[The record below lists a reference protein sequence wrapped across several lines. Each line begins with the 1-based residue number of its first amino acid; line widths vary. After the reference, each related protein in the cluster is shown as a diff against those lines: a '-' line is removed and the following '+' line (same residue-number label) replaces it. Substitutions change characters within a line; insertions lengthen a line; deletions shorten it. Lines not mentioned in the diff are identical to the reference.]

1 MRAQAIIHK
10 LFTNVIHG
18 RRLHVLGQVIETVL
32 CTKKMMLT
40 HLGRH
45 LIGDKTQERS
55 CIRKVDRLVG
65 NKHLLE
71 DKQAIHQ
78 VMVNWLVGHNK
89 QPRIIIDWSKYPG
102 APYAILRA
110 SVVRTGRALTLYE
123 ELHPKAQ
130 EGCPEI
136 HEAFLKRLASMLPV
150 NCHPVILLD
159 AGFSVPI
166 LKVIIEL
173 GYDYVVR
180 VRGLKT
186 FKRQGSN
193 DYESIKGLMQYSSNN
208 IEKIGNVTLTSKNP
222 WSCELYR
229 VKLAPKSR
237 HAYMRG
243 AYAHLKHKRRD
254 KMSVS
259 YARGWKEPWIL
270 ATSLCHEDAGR
281 QAVEIYAQRMTIE
294 EAFRDLKSHQYGFGL
309 STSKTKKKSRCEVLL
324 LLSMIATFIAWCIG
338 YIAESKG
345 WHKQFQANS
354 IDKRRVLSFVY
365 LGCAVIRRR
374 LVIPWWTI
382 ISALKQTSIP
392 CHEVNYEVGYV

>member
-18 RRLHVLGQVIETVL
+18 RRLHVLGQVVETVL

-78 VMVNWLVGHNK
+78 TMVNWLVGHNK

-110 SVVRTGRALTLYE
+110 SIVRTGRALTLYE

-130 EGCPEI
+130 EGCPAI
-136 HEAFLKRLASMLPV
+136 HEAFLKTLASMLAV
-150 NCHPVILLD
+150 NCRPIILLD

-166 LKVIIEL
+166 LKVIIGL

-186 FKRQGSN
+186 FKRQGN
-193 DYESIKGLMQYSSNN
+193 KDYESIKGLMQTATNK
-208 IEKIGNVTLTSKNP
+208 IEKIGKVTLTNKNP
-222 WSCELYR
+222 WMCELYT
-229 VKLAPKSR
+229 VKIAPKGR

-243 AYAHLKHKRRD
+243 AYAHLKHRRQD
-254 KMSVS
+254 KMSTG
-259 YARGWKEPWIL
+259 YARQWKEPWIL
-270 ATSLCHEDAGR
+270 ATSLCHEDAGK
-281 QAVEIYAQRMTIE
+281 QVVEIYAKRMTIE

-309 STSKTKKKSRCEVLL
+309 STSKTKKKHRCEVLL

-338 YIAESKG
+338 YIAEKRG
-345 WHKQFQANS
+345 WHKRFQAS
-354 IDKRRVLSFVY
+354 SVCHKRILSFVY
-365 LGCAVIRRR
+365 LGCAVLRRR
-374 LVIPWWTI
+374 LTIPWHNIMST
-382 ISALKQTSIP
+382 LKQTSMAYY
-392 CHEVNYEVGYV
+392 EENYGV